1 MKETFYSAVNV
12 VLDLKFQKMK
22 LTDVGAKKW
31 KF

>member
-1 MKETFYSAVNV
+1 MKEAFYSAVNV

-22 LTDVGAKKW
+22 LTDVRAKKW